1 MSNLVTNASD
11 VHAKQPPVTAV
22 QPARDLSLRS
32 VMAKT
37 VVVHTV
43 TYFVA
48 GILAF
53 TLFDY
58 ATKFADPR
66 LGGLLRPT
74 NTPIV
79 AAGPALQV
87 VRGLMFGVVF
97 YLLRDPLFTRPRGW
111 LTLWTTLV
119 VVGIFSTFGPAPGS
133 VEGLIYTTLPVGGQ
147 LGGLIEVIA
156 QALLLSVVLFY
167 WVNHPEK
174 RWLNWVLGGF
184 FVLVL
189 VFSALGYF
197 LA

>member
-1 MSNLVTNASD
+1 MSKPGAHATD
-11 VHAKQPPVTAV
+11 VHSEL
-22 QPARDLSLRS
+22 PARNLSLRS
-32 VMAKT
+32 IVVKT

-48 GILAF
+48 GIVAF

-58 ATKFADPR
+58 ATRFADPR
-66 LGGLLRPT
+66 LSGLMRPT
-74 NTPIV
+74 DAPIV

-111 LTLWTTLV
+111 LTLWIMLV

-147 LGGLIEVIA
+147 LGGLIEVLA
-156 QALLLSVVLFY
+156 QALLLAVVLFY

-174 RWLNWVLGGF
+174 RWLSWVLGGF
-184 FVLVL
+184 FALVL
-189 VFSALGYF
+189 TFSALGYF